1 MSKVDF
7 SRIAAKYESLSSI
20 QKSAAEILLRLI
32 EIGDNDDVLDLGCG
46 VGNLTM
52 KIREITKAKVMG
64 IDPSEGMIK
73 KAIEKSR
80 TFDMIFKVKSAEEMD
95 YKDCFD
101 IIFCNSSFQWFR
113 YPEKAVKNCYTALR
127 KGGRIGIQA
136 PAKRKYSPNFID
148 AVEKVKIDPRT
159 KDIFA
164 HFKEPWFF
172 DIFSSGAASG
182 YLGQDFYDVKIGVD
196 YIENF
201 KKIVKE
207 TFVQQANN
215 QGEIELI
222 FNRLFLVAIKIK
234 EDAAQ
239 IFQ

>member
-1 MSKVDF
+1 MKV
-7 SRIAAKYESLSSI
+7 
-20 QKSAAEILLRLI
+20 
-32 EIGDNDDVLDLGCG
+32 
-46 VGNLTM
+46 
-52 KIREITKAKVMG
+52 
-64 IDPSEGMIK
+64 
-73 KAIEKSR
+73 
-80 TFDMIFKVKSAEEMD
+80 
-95 YKDCFD
+95 
-101 IIFCNSSFQWFR
+101 FR
-113 YPEKAVKNCYTALR
+113 DPEKAVKNCYIALR

-164 HFKEPWFF
+164 HFKEPWFLLETSDDYKNLFEKIGFRVVISKIESVKTNHTPEEVF
-172 DIFSSGAASG
+172 DIFSSGAALG
-182 YLGQDFYDVKIGVD
+182 YLGQDFYDVKIGMD

-234 EDAAQ
+234 EDTAQ

>member
-1 MSKVDF
+1 
-7 SRIAAKYESLSSI
+7 
-20 QKSAAEILLRLI
+20 
-32 EIGDNDDVLDLGCG
+32 
-46 VGNLTM
+46 M
-52 KIREITKAKVMG
+52 KIREITKAKLMG

-80 TFDMIFKVKSAEEMD
+80 GFDIIFKVKSAEEMD

-113 YPEKAVKNCYTALR
+113 DPEKAVKNCYTALR

-136 PAKRKYSPNFID
+136 PAKRKYSPNFIE

-159 KDIFA
+159 RDIFA
-164 HFKEPWFF
+164 HFKEPWFLLETSDDYKNLFEKIGFRVVISKIESIKTNHTTEEVF
-172 DIFSSGAASG
+172 DIFSSGAALG
-182 YLGQDFYDVKIGVD
+182 YLGQDFYDVEIGVD

-207 TFVQQANN
+207 TFVQQAND

-234 EDAAQ
+234 EDTAQ